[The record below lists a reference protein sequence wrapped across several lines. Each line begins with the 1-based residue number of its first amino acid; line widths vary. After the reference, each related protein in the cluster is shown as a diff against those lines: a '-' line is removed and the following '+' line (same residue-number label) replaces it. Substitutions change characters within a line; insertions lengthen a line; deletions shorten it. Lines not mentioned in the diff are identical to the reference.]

1 MKTAYH
7 FFLEHAGYSWNPA
20 TQTRMQGRIECAQ
33 RMAAAET
40 AFFDVCRVSDVGI
53 SWEDDPDPMD
63 YGRDNP
69 PADRVECAAIWHR
82 DESGRVR
89 YLTSLYGIDDADA
102 NYRRVIRAELALECI
117 DELRALAAETAAA

>member
-7 FFLEHAGYSWNPA
+7 FFLQHAGFSWNPV

-40 AFFDVCRVSDVGI
+40 AFFDACRVSDVEI
-53 SWEDDPDPMD
+53 SWEDDPDGCAWSGED
-63 YGRDNP
+63 YTP
-69 PADRVECAAIWHR
+69 ERVECAAIWHR

-89 YLTSLYGIDDADA
+89 YLASLCGIDDADA

-117 DELRALAAETAAA
+117 DELRALAVETAAA